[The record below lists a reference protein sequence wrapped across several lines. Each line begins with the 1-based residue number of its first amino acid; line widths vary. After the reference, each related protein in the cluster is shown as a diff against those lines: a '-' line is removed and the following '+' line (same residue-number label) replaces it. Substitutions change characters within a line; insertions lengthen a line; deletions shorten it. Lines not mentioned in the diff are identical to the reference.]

1 MADSEEEGYF
11 SLWDSHLNYIS
22 SNNLNAQ
29 AANVVAI
36 LGLHCS
42 RSLFFQSSKCAE
54 HTRCLVRVKFSLSIY
69 YIHLCFNEHDRT
81 ENACTVST
89 FRCSMRS
96 LRKVF

>member
-42 RSLFFQSSKCAE
+42 RSFFSSLQSVLNILDA
-54 HTRCLVRVKFSLSIY
+54 SL
-69 YIHLCFNEHDRT
+69 E
-81 ENACTVST
+81 
-89 FRCSMRS
+89 
-96 LRKVF
+96 